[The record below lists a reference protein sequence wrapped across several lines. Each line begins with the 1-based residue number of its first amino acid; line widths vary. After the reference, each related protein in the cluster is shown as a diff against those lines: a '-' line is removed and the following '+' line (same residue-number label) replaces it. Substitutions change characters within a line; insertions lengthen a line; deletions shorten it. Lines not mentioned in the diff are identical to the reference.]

1 MKNITRFISALPIWV
16 SAAALCIIAWK
27 MMEIQKEHD
36 LMLNY
41 IDALYVQS
49 EQFSME
55 LDHLRSDMVEQKL
68 IEGMVKK

>member
-1 MKNITRFISALPIWV
+1 MKMIGRFVSALPIWV

-27 MMEIQKEHD
+27 MMEMEKEHS

-41 IDALYVQS
+41 IDSLHVQT
-49 EQFSME
+49 EQLVIE
-55 LDHLRSDMVEQKL
+55 LDELRSDMVEQKL

>member
-1 MKNITRFISALPIWV
+1 MKMIVRFISALPIWV

-27 MMEIQKEHD
+27 IMEVQNEHAE
-36 LMLNY
+36 MLNY

-49 EQFSME
+49 EQFSIE
-55 LDHLRSDMVEQKL
+55 LDQLRSDMVEQKL

>member
-1 MKNITRFISALPIWV
+1 MKHITRFISALPIWV

-27 MMEIQKEHD
+27 IMEVQKEHA

-55 LDHLRSDMVEQKL
+55 LDQLRSDMVEQKL

>member
-1 MKNITRFISALPIWV
+1 MIGRFVSALPIWV

-27 MMEIQKEHD
+27 MMEMEKEHS

-41 IDALYVQS
+41 IDSLHVQT
-49 EQFSME
+49 EQLVIE
-55 LDHLRSDMVEQKL
+55 LDELRSDMVEQKL

>member
-1 MKNITRFISALPIWV
+1 MKMIVRFISALPIWV

-27 MMEIQKEHD
+27 IMEVQKEHAQ
-36 LMLNY
+36 MLNY

-49 EQFSME
+49 EQFSIE
-55 LDHLRSDMVEQKL
+55 LDQLRSDMVEQKL

>member
-1 MKNITRFISALPIWV
+1 
-16 SAAALCIIAWK
+16 
-27 MMEIQKEHD
+27 MEVQKEHA

-55 LDHLRSDMVEQKL
+55 LDQLRSDMVEQKL